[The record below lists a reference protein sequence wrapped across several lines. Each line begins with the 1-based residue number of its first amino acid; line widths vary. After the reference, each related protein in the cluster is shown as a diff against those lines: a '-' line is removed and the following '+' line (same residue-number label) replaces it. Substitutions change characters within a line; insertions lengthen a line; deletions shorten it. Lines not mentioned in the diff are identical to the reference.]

1 MVGRCRGMVLGSRGV
16 ILGGSWVVSL
26 SFIGDISDK
35 AIVSIGVVL
44 DMLDTSI
51 RKVDRVRSFHVAGS
65 VTCLASAEHRLGVV
79 VGHRVVVRVRR
90 DLVRIGRLGVV
101 GGLCWG
107 MVGRYRGM
115 VGRGSFDYRSV
126 VCRSSLHHRGMVSG
140 RNFDHRDM
148 VGGGWSM
155 ISRSRSMVGRSSFDY
170 RSVVCRSRLVVHW
183 GGMDNRDYTGVHCPV
198 SLVHRVADG
207 RRVALLDHLQL
218 MGLVKWHSKDSLRES
233 ASTPGGCSGRGRPTR
248 RQSSS

>member
-16 ILGGSWVVSL
+16 IFGDSGILGL
-26 SFIGDISDK
+26 SFIGDFGHK
-35 AIVSIGVVL
+35 AFISIGVVL

-65 VTCLASAEHRLGVV
+65 VTCLASAEHRLGIV
-79 VGHRVVVRVRR
+79 VGHRIVVRVGR

-107 MVGRYRGM
+107 MVSRCRRM

-126 VCRSSLHHRGMVSG
+126 VCRSSLHHRGMVIG
-140 RNFDHRDM
+140 HNFDHRDM
-148 VGGGWSM
+148 VGRGWSM

-170 RSVVCRSRLVVHW
+170 RSMIDRSRLVVHW

-198 SLVHRVADG
+198 GLVHGVADG
-207 RRVALLDHLQL
+207 RRVALLDHLEL
-218 MGLVKWHSKDSLRES
+218 MGLVKWHSKDSARES
-233 ASTPGGCSGRGRPTR
+233 A
-248 RQSSS
+248 

>member
-16 ILGGSWVVSL
+16 IFGDRGILGL
-26 SFIGDISDK
+26 SFIGDFGHK
-35 AIVSIGVVL
+35 AFISIGVVL

-79 VGHRVVVRVRR
+79 VGHRVVVLVRR

-107 MVGRYRGM
+107 MVGRCRGM
-115 VGRGSFDYRSV
+115 VGGSSFDNRSV

-155 ISRSRSMVGRSSFDY
+155 ISRSRSMVGRSRFDY
-170 RSVVCRSRLVVHW
+170 RSMIDRSRLVVHW

-198 SLVHRVADG
+198 GLVHGVADG
-207 RRVALLDHLQL
+207 RRVALLDHLEL
-218 MGLVKWHSKDSLRES
+218 MGLVKWHSKDSARES
-233 ASTPGGCSGRGRPTR
+233 A
-248 RQSSS
+248 

>member
-1 MVGRCRGMVLGSRGV
+1 
-16 ILGGSWVVSL
+16 
-26 SFIGDISDK
+26 
-35 AIVSIGVVL
+35 
-44 DMLDTSI
+44 
-51 RKVDRVRSFHVAGS
+51 
-65 VTCLASAEHRLGVV
+65 
-79 VGHRVVVRVRR
+79 
-90 DLVRIGRLGVV
+90 
-101 GGLCWG
+101 
-107 MVGRYRGM
+107 M

-198 SLVHRVADG
+198 GLVHGVADG

-218 MGLVKWHSKDSLRES
+218 MGFVKWHSKDSARES
-233 ASTPGGCSGRGRPTR
+233 A
-248 RQSSS
+248 

>member
-16 ILGGSWVVSL
+16 IFGDRGILGL
-26 SFIGDISDK
+26 SFIGDFGNKAFIS
-35 AIVSIGVVL
+35 IRVVL

-107 MVGRYRGM
+107 MVGRCRGM

-170 RSVVCRSRLVVHW
+170 RSVVCRSRFVVHW

-198 SLVHRVADG
+198 GLVHGVADG

-218 MGLVKWHSKDSLRES
+218 MGFVKWHSKDSARES
-233 ASTPGGCSGRGRPTR
+233 AKTPGGCSGRGRPTR

>member
-1 MVGRCRGMVLGSRGV
+1 MVGRCRGV

-26 SFIGDISDK
+26 SFVGDISDK

-79 VGHRVVVRVRR
+79 VGHRVVVCVGR

-107 MVGRYRGM
+107 MVGGGSVVDMCRSM
-115 VGRGSFDYRSV
+115 VGRCSFDYRSMVDWLFRGV
-126 VCRSSLHHRGMVSG
+126 VDCGWAVGGGSICRSWCMVSG
-140 RNFDHRDM
+140 SWGGVSRCRSW
-148 VGGGWSM
+148 VGCCWGGGIGRCW
-155 ISRSRSMVGRSSFDY
+155 RMVGR
-170 RSVVCRSRLVVHW
+170 
-183 GGMDNRDYTGVHCPV
+183 
-198 SLVHRVADG
+198 G
-207 RRVALLDHLQL
+207 RRWCGVGVIGWGVVWGWSCSHSGNYAKKDLECFLLIFFHNLP
-218 MGLVKWHSKDSLRES
+218 M
-233 ASTPGGCSGRGRPTR
+233 
-248 RQSSS
+248 

>member
-1 MVGRCRGMVLGSRGV
+1 MILGSRSMVSRCRGV
-16 ILGGSWVVSL
+16 ILGGRWVVSL
-26 SFIGDISDK
+26 SFVGDISDK

-79 VGHRVVVRVRR
+79 VGHRVVVCVGR

-107 MVGRYRGM
+107 MVGRCRGM

-126 VCRSSLHHRGMVSG
+126 VCRSR
-140 RNFDHRDM
+140 F
-148 VGGGWSM
+148 
-155 ISRSRSMVGRSSFDY
+155 
-170 RSVVCRSRLVVHW
+170 VVHW
-183 GGMDNRDYTGVHCPV
+183 GGMDSRDYTGVHCPV
-198 SLVHRVADG
+198 GLVHGVADG
-207 RRVALLDHLQL
+207 RRLALLDHLQL
-218 MGLVKWHSKDSLRES
+218 MGLVKWHSKDSARES
-233 ASTPGGCSGRGRPTR
+233 A
-248 RQSSS
+248 

>member
-1 MVGRCRGMVLGSRGV
+1 MILGSRSMVSRCRGVVLW
-16 ILGGSWVVSL
+16 GSWVVSL
-26 SFIGDISDK
+26 SFVGDISDK

-79 VGHRVVVRVRR
+79 VGHRVLVRVGR

-107 MVGRYRGM
+107 MVGG
-115 VGRGSFDYRSV
+115 GSFDYRSV
-126 VCRSSLHHRGMVSG
+126 VCRSSLHYRGMVSG

-170 RSVVCRSRLVVHW
+170 RSTIDRSRLVVHW

-198 SLVHRVADG
+198 GLVHGVADG
-207 RRVALLDHLQL
+207 RRLALLDHLEL
-218 MGLVKWHSKDSLRES
+218 MGLVKWHSKVSARES
-233 ASTPGGCSGRGRPTR
+233 A
-248 RQSSS
+248 

>member
-1 MVGRCRGMVLGSRGV
+1 MILGSRSMVSRCRGV
-16 ILGGSWVVSL
+16 ILGSSWVVSL
-26 SFIGDISDK
+26 SFVGDISDK
-35 AIVSIGVVL
+35 AIISIGVVL

-65 VTCLASAEHRLGVV
+65 VTCLASAEHRLGIV
-79 VGHRVVVRVRR
+79 VGHRVVVRVGR

-107 MVGRYRGM
+107 MVGRCRGM
-115 VGRGSFDYRSV
+115 VGRGSFDHRSV
-126 VCRSSLHHRGMVSG
+126 ICRSSLHHRGMVSG

-198 SLVHRVADG
+198 GLVHRVADG

-218 MGLVKWHSKDSLRES
+218 MGFVKWHSKDSARES
-233 ASTPGGCSGRGRPTR
+233 A
-248 RQSSS
+248 

>member
-16 ILGGSWVVSL
+16 IFGDRGILGL
-26 SFIGDISDK
+26 SFIGDFGHK
-35 AIVSIGVVL
+35 AFISIGVVL

-65 VTCLASAEHRLGVV
+65 VTCLASAEHRLGIV
-79 VGHRVVVRVRR
+79 VGHRVVVRVGR

-107 MVGRYRGM
+107 MVSRCRRM

-126 VCRSSLHHRGMVSG
+126 VCRCSLHHRGMVSG
-140 RNFDHRDM
+140 RNFDHGDM

-170 RSVVCRSRLVVHW
+170 RSMIDRSRLVVHW

-198 SLVHRVADG
+198 GLVHGVADG
-207 RRVALLDHLQL
+207 RRVALLDHLEL
-218 MGLVKWHSKDSLRES
+218 MGLVKWHSKDSARES
-233 ASTPGGCSGRGRPTR
+233 A
-248 RQSSS
+248 

>member
-1 MVGRCRGMVLGSRGV
+1 MILGSRSMVSRCRGV
-16 ILGGSWVVSL
+16 ILGGRWVVSL
-26 SFIGDISDK
+26 SFVGDISDK

-51 RKVDRVRSFHVAGS
+51 RKVDRVGSFHVAGS

-79 VGHRVVVRVRR
+79 VGYRVVVCVRR
-90 DLVRIGRLGVV
+90 DLVSVGRLGVV

-107 MVGRYRGM
+107 MVGRCRGM

-198 SLVHRVADG
+198 GLVHGVADG

-218 MGLVKWHSKDSLRES
+218 MGLVKWHSKDSARES
-233 ASTPGGCSGRGRPTR
+233 A
-248 RQSSS
+248 

>member
-1 MVGRCRGMVLGSRGV
+1 MILGSRSMVSRCRGVV
-16 ILGGSWVVSL
+16 LGGSWVVSL
-26 SFIGDISDK
+26 SFVGDISDK

-79 VGHRVVVRVRR
+79 VGHRVVVRVGR
-90 DLVRIGRLGVV
+90 DLVSVGRLGVV

-107 MVGRYRGM
+107 MVGRCRGM

-170 RSVVCRSRLVVHW
+170 RSVVCRSRFVVHW

-198 SLVHRVADG
+198 GLVHGVADG

-218 MGLVKWHSKDSLRES
+218 MGLVKWHSKDSARES
-233 ASTPGGCSGRGRPTR
+233 A
-248 RQSSS
+248 

>member
-1 MVGRCRGMVLGSRGV
+1 MVGWCRGMVLGSRGV
-16 ILGGSWVVSL
+16 IFGDRGILGL
-26 SFIGDISDK
+26 SFIGDFGNK
-35 AIVSIGVVL
+35 AFISIGVVL

-65 VTCLASAEHRLGVV
+65 VTCLASAEHRLGIV

-107 MVGRYRGM
+107 MVGRCRGM
-115 VGRGSFDYRSV
+115 VGRG
-126 VCRSSLHHRGMVSG
+126 
-140 RNFDHRDM
+140 
-148 VGGGWSM
+148 
-155 ISRSRSMVGRSSFDY
+155 SFDY

-183 GGMDNRDYTGVHCPV
+183 GGMDSRDYTGVHCPV
-198 SLVHRVADG
+198 GLVHGVADG

-218 MGLVKWHSKDSLRES
+218 MGLVKWHSKDSARES
-233 ASTPGGCSGRGRPTR
+233 A
-248 RQSSS
+248 

>member
-1 MVGRCRGMVLGSRGV
+1 MVGRCRGV
-16 ILGGSWVVSL
+16 ILGGRWVVSL
-26 SFIGDISDK
+26 SFVGDISDK

-65 VTCLASAEHRLGVV
+65 VTCLASAEHRLGIV
-79 VGHRVVVRVRR
+79 VGHRVVVRVGR
-90 DLVRIGRLGVV
+90 DLVSVGRLGVV
-101 GGLCWG
+101 GGG
-107 MVGRYRGM
+107 RGM

-170 RSVVCRSRLVVHW
+170 SSVVCRSRFVVHW

-198 SLVHRVADG
+198 GLVHGVADG
-207 RRVALLDHLQL
+207 RRVALLDHLEL
-218 MGLVKWHSKDSLRES
+218 MGLVKWHSKDSARES
-233 ASTPGGCSGRGRPTR
+233 A
-248 RQSSS
+248 